1 MKCKAIL
8 FVFITAFIAG
18 HCIAQTREA
27 LNQRRIL
34 LPNGWSLTPV
44 GKNLSLGDLP
54 LNLVVSHNKKLMA
67 VTNNGQSTHTIDLID
82 IEKGTRLDSIII
94 AKAWYGLSFSEDD
107 RYIYMLQGVM
117 ITG

>member
-1 MKCKAIL
+1 
-8 FVFITAFIAG
+8 
-18 HCIAQTREA
+18 
-27 LNQRRIL
+27 
-34 LPNGWSLTPV
+34 
-44 GKNLSLGDLP
+44 
-54 LNLVVSHNKKLMA
+54 MA